1 MSTDLS
7 DVKEAI
13 RRLQFQIE
21 ERADE
26 LRQKIDRIR
35 QRAEADERYEANRA
49 YDEVEPLRRQMEA
62 MILSVAKYEALQM
75 PPRTIRIFDDKSA
88 TKFSSKERAIM
99 NHMVEWFISRLL
111 VYLAISIGCG
121 ALTII
126 GAALYAVMSK

>member
-75 PPRTIRIFDDKSA
+75 PPREYEG
-88 TKFSSKERAIM
+88 SS
-99 NHMVEWFISRLL
+99 H
-111 VYLAISIGCG
+111 
-121 ALTII
+121 T
-126 GAALYAVMSK
+126 